1 MNYPLRRTDAITTR
15 KGAVNAMARFMAQ
28 YDLVLTP
35 TAPLAAFPIDRD
47 GPGTIAGRQV
57 ADDAWSPCLYPANLT
72 GQPAISVP
80 AGFTPSGL
88 PVGLQIIG
96 ERLADRLV
104 LSAAAAFE
112 SAQPWAHRHPT
123 HFV

>member
-1 MNYPLRRTDAITTR
+1 
-15 KGAVNAMARFMAQ
+15 MARFMAR
-28 YDLVLTP
+28 YDLILTP

-47 GPGTIAGRQV
+47 GPGTIAGIPV

-72 GQPAISVP
+72 GQPAVSVP
-80 AGFTPSGL
+80 AGFTRSGL

-104 LSAAAAFE
+104 LAAAAAFE
-112 SAQPWAHRHPT
+112 AAQPWTETRPP
-123 HFV
+123 HFA